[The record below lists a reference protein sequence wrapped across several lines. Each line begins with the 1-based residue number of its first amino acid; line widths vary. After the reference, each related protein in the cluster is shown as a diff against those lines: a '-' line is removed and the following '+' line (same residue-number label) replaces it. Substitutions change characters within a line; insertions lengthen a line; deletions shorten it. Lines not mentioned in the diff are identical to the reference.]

1 VISTLLIDLDNT
13 LLDNDMERFIP
24 IYLQWLG
31 AHLAHLAPP
40 EEVAAK
46 VMDGSLAMVQNN
58 DPTRTLE
65 QIFSER
71 FYPAIGHS
79 EEELRPF
86 IDDFYNTVFPD
97 LKSSAR
103 PIAGAQQLVQT
114 ALNAGL
120 EIVIATSPLF
130 PRIAIEHRLAWAD
143 LPPEKFDF
151 SLITSYEDFHF
162 AKPYMAYYA
171 EALGRLG
178 KPAHEAAM
186 IGNDPTDDLE
196 PAQALGL
203 AVFHV
208 SPKPLDMYPGGSLE
222 DAIAWLE
229 AISDQAR
236 PQTPSA
242 PEVLLARLRGQLAAL
257 IGLASDLDHPT
268 WSRRPVAGEWA
279 PNEIACHLR
288 DVENEVNYP
297 RVQAILTSCDPHLSA
312 FDTDRWAEERDYL
325 SQSGPEA
332 LDQFIQARV
341 KTITDLEPLSPEVWS
356 RPARHSLF
364 GPTTLAEVLT
374 FAVDHDLL
382 HLAQLR
388 ATLAANPS

>member
-13 LLDNDMERFIP
+13 LLENNMERFIP
-24 IYLQWLG
+24 TYLQRLG

-46 VMDGSLAMVQNN
+46 VMAGSMAMVQND

-65 QIFSER
+65 QVFSEI

-79 EEELRPF
+79 QEELQPF
-86 IDDFYNTVFPD
+86 IDDFYNTVFPK
-97 LKSSAR
+97 LKSRAQ

-151 SLITSYEDFHF
+151 ALITSFEHLHF
-162 AKPYMAYYA
+162 AKPHMAYYA

-178 KPAHEAAM
+178 KPAQEAAM

-196 PAQALGL
+196 PAQTLGL

-208 SPKPLDMYPGGSLE
+208 SPKPLDLYPGGSLE
-222 DAIAWLE
+222 DALVWLE
-229 AISDQAR
+229 AVSDQAR
-236 PQTPSA
+236 PQTASK

-257 IGLASDLDHPT
+257 ISVTSDLNNPT
-268 WSRRPVAGEWA
+268 WSHRPVVDEWA
-279 PNEIACHLR
+279 PNEIVCHLR
-288 DVENEVNYP
+288 DVENEVNHA
-297 RVQAILTSCDPHLSA
+297 RVRAILTECDPHISA

-325 SQSGPEA
+325 QQSGPEA

-341 KTITDLEPLSPEVWS
+341 KTITDLETLGSEVWS

-388 ATLAANPS
+388 TTLAASPS